1 MQIRKYVLTKEF
13 NLKVFC
19 EKLHA
24 APPAASNQFQN
35 WKKIRYSG
43 TALLSSARPGGRRK
57 VVAHGNK
64 IEGSRTTSGCQPLST
79 NNQWL
84 SNVLNQQPVVVN
96 CSQPTTANVFC
107 RSRSNY
113 AEESGNAKQQHPLRK
128 KETSSDATLMNKV
141 FKIFC
146 LCSMS
151 CSCWAVIRNAEHA
164 PCYR

>member
-1 MQIRKYVLTKEF
+1 MVQIRKYVLRKDF

-19 EKLHA
+19 EKLHV

-64 IEGSRTTSGCQPLST
+64 IEGSRTTSGCQPLSTSGCQPLST

-128 KETSSDATLMNKV
+128 KETSSDINEQS
-141 FKIFC
+141 F
-146 LCSMS
+146 
-151 CSCWAVIRNAEHA
+151 
-164 PCYR
+164 